1 MDGSSRLPSSLVRNS
16 THLTLSERSAV
27 KVSMPSEISMLVS
40 RRALAFSATACAF
53 SVVTEGSI
61 SRTLTSW
68 VTEARV
74 APACLTAEA
83 TSSVDTP
90 FPFCAGVK
98 VKDSPSSAT
107 TTAASFISEVRVEF
121 AVAASFL
128 MDSSLTVTTGSTSR
142 SEKRALTNAGRDVEP
157 FIAASAVSSAS
168 TVMPASLS
176 EASVVLPSTVSVT
189 VAASARSL
197 TAAIT
202 WSRVMPATGVPATVV
217 PGRARPE

>member
-1 MDGSSRLPSSLVRNS
+1 MG
-16 THLTLSERSAV
+16 
-27 KVSMPSEISMLVS
+27 VS
-40 RRALAFSATACAF
+40 RRALAFSATASAF
-53 SVVTEGSI
+53 SVVMEGSI
-61 SRTLTSW
+61 WRTLTSW
-68 VTEARV
+68 VTEVRV
-74 APACLTAEA
+74 VPACLTAEA

-90 FPFCAGVK
+90 LPFCAGVT

-107 TTAASFISEVRVEF
+107 ITEASFISEVRVEF

-128 MDSSLTVTTGSTSR
+128 MDSSLTVRTGSTSR
-142 SEKRALTNAGRDVEP
+142 LEKMALTNAGRDVEP
-157 FIAASAVSSAS
+157 FMAASAVSSTS
-168 TVMPASLS
+168 TVTPASLS